1 VVFLV
6 LLIIA
11 IVLLVRYLRD
21 RQQSSYV
28 KVGSTAPSNY
38 RFEPVVSKFYG
49 VSEPQEQPLIGEPLL
64 YLARNSRAAAERVHS
79 HRQQNVGNLPAAL
92 DLKDKPRGQIQY
104 DFDGSTAPNC
114 LTVFKGEI
122 VVVEDKSSP
131 EWWDVRNANNELGFV
146 PVIVK
151 HLFKKI
157 DCL

>member
-104 DFDGSTAPNC
+104 D
-114 LTVFKGEI
+114 
-122 VVVEDKSSP
+122 KSSP